1 MALKGDARQ
10 RLEQIKRKKGKNN
23 LSSAN
28 VKDLRQIIA
37 KKGKNK
43 KGDRIAPGRT
53 TKNGNNSGPKDLRET
68 NKKLAA
74 RKKISQRGRD
84 DDRSRSLGQA
94 SRSQPSKASTS
105 INSNRKAP
113 KYPQRQYYVPPHMQQ
128 QQQQQHLNQP
138 PTYIITSAAPHSH
151 LAMDN
156 VHEPQQGAS
165 VLISNLIPT
174 ITQSEI
180 IELFGDIGTLTG
192 VNMINQTTA
201 LVSYQSSSDAV
212 RAVKVY
218 HNRFLD
224 GKPMYVNMMP
234 ASTAPSSN
242 IRSRIGHTSVAVD
255 SRAVPMDTSYISS
268 RR

>member
-10 RLEQIKRKKGKNN
+10 KLEQIKRKKGKNN
-23 LSSAN
+23 NSNQSKD
-28 VKDLRQIIA
+28 VRDLRQLIA
-37 KKGKNK
+37 KKGKPK
-43 KGDRIAPGRT
+43 KGDRVASGRIV
-53 TKNGNNSGPKDLRET
+53 KNGGNDVRSKDLRSS

-74 RKKISQRGRD
+74 RKRISPKSGVN
-84 DDRSRSLGQA
+84 DRIRS
-94 SRSQPSKASTS
+94 SSKVNQPGNT
-105 INSNRKAP
+105 SNRNPATRKTP

-128 QQQQQHLNQP
+128 QMQTP
-138 PTYIITSAAPHSH
+138 APTYIIAPAAPSSN

-156 VHEPQQGAS
+156 VQEAQQGAS
-165 VLISNLIPT
+165 VLISNLGSM

-180 IELFGDIGTLTG
+180 IELFGDLGTLTG

-201 LVSYQSSSDAV
+201 LVTYQKSSDAV
-212 RAVKVY
+212 KAVKVY

-234 ASTAPSSN
+234 TSTVPTAT
-242 IRSRIGHTSVAVD
+242 IRSRIGQAQTNLD
-255 SRAVPMDTSYISS
+255 NRAVPMDTSYIAS